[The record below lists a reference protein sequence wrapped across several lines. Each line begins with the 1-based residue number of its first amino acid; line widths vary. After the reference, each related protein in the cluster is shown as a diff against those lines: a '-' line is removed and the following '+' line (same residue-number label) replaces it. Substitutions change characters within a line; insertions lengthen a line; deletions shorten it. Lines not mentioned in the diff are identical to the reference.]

1 MALEIIPNR
10 RDMERHIELLTEPWA
25 DHDIKAAMEI
35 RCLKENR
42 SPVSLRLKPLDAAYR
57 EETLTRATQ
66 MNEAG
71 FNVYVCVNPI
81 RSNWT
86 GAAKDEA
93 IVAAYFAFADADDL
107 GAAERLIVAEPQPDF
122 VVHTGSIPHDR
133 LHAYWR
139 VDGIPDLD
147 AWRDMQSALIARFG
161 CDPAIKN
168 PSRIMR
174 LAGTLSHPNRAKSA
188 RGYQTEL
195 TWFEERAS

>member
-1 MALEIIPNR
+1 MALQPNR
-10 RDMERHIELLTEPWA
+10 AQTDRHIELLTQPWSA
-25 DHDIKAAMEI
+25 QGIDAGMEI
-35 RCLKENR
+35 RCLKEDR
-42 SPVSLRLKPLDAAYR
+42 SPVSFRLKPLNEDYR
-57 EETLTRATQ
+57 DETLSQAIQ
-66 MNEAG
+66 MNEDG
-71 FNVYVCVNPI
+71 WNIYVCVNPI
-81 RSNWT
+81 HISWT

-107 GAAERLIVAEPQPDF
+107 VAAERLIGAEPPPDF

-174 LAGTLSHPNRAKSA
+174 MAGTLSYPSRAKSA

-195 TWFEERAS
+195 TWLEERAS

>member
-1 MALEIIPNR
+1 MTIQPNR

-25 DHDIKAAMEI
+25 DYGIEAAIEI

-42 SPVSLRLKPLDAAYR
+42 SPVSLRLKPLNEDYR
-57 EETLTRATQ
+57 DETLSQAMQ
-66 MNEAG
+66 MNEDG
-71 FNVYVCVNPI
+71 WNIYVCVNPI
-81 RSNWT
+81 HSSWT

-107 GAAERLIVAEPQPDF
+107 GAAERLIGAEPPPDF

-139 VDGIPDLD
+139 IDGIPDLA

-161 CDPAIKN
+161 SDPAIKN
-168 PSRIMR
+168 PSRVMR
-174 LAGTLSHPNRAKSA
+174 LAGTLSHPYCSKTA
-188 RGYQTEL
+188 RGYQAEL
-195 TWFEERAS
+195 TWLEERAS

>member
-1 MALEIIPNR
+1 MTSQPNR

-25 DHDIKAAMEI
+25 DHGIEAAMEI

-42 SPVSLRLKPLDAAYR
+42 SPVSLRLKPLDADYL
-57 EETLTRATQ
+57 EETLTQAMQ
-66 MNEAG
+66 MNEDG
-71 FNVYVCVNPI
+71 WNIYVCVNPI
-81 RSNWT
+81 DSNWT

-107 GAAERLIVAEPQPDF
+107 GAAERLIGAEPPPDF

-139 VDGIPDLD
+139 IDGIPDLA
-147 AWRDMQSALIARFG
+147 AWRDMQYGLISRFD

-174 LAGTLSHPNRAKSA
+174 LAGTLSQPNAAKSA
-188 RGYQTEL
+188 RGYQAEL
-195 TWFEERAS
+195 TWLEERAS

>member
-1 MALEIIPNR
+1 MTRQPNW
-10 RDMERHIELLTEPWA
+10 RDMERHIELLTEPWSA
-25 DHDIKAAMEI
+25 QGIDAAMEI

-42 SPVSLRLKPLDAAYR
+42 SPVSLRLKPLDAAFR
-57 EETLTRATQ
+57 EETLTRAMQ
-66 MNEAG
+66 MNEDG
-71 FNVYVCVNPI
+71 WNVYVCVNPI
-81 RSNWT
+81 HSSWT

-93 IVAAYFAFADADDL
+93 IVAAHFAFADADDL
-107 GAAERLIVAEPQPDF
+107 EAAERLMGAEPSPDF
-122 VVHTGSIPHDR
+122 VVHTGSVPHGR

-139 VDGIPDLD
+139 IDGIPDLT

-174 LAGTLSHPNRAKSA
+174 LAGTLSHPNGAKSA

-195 TWFEERAS
+195 TWLEERAS